1 MAKSEE
7 TQAAPEAITGVI
19 EPPTES
25 TPEQA
30 HDENQNETAPDP
42 FDGFEVLED
51 VPTRGGGEKGQSKY
65 EWDKYPAPS
74 EKDGKMR
81 YASKVITGVKS
92 RNSLAKSI
100 NNYIKF
106 LKGEKIAEAD
116 LPVFATS
123 VLKDASGNETGIRV
137 TRTK

>member
-1 MAKSEE
+1 MTKTNNDTNTTNEDISK
-7 TQAAPEAITGVI
+7 QQPEGADI
-19 EPPTES
+19 PPTES
-25 TPEQA
+25 TP
-30 HDENQNETAPDP
+30 DP
-42 FDGFEVLED
+42 FAGFEVLD
-51 VPTRGGGEKGQSKY
+51 AVPTRGGGEKGQSKY

-116 LPVFATS
+116 LPVFATA
-123 VLKDASGNETGIRV
+123 VLKDAAGNETGIRV

>member
-1 MAKSEE
+1 MKTTNDTNTTTEDLK
-7 TQAAPEAITGVI
+7 TQPEGTNNTAPEGGDI
-19 EPPTES
+19 PPTGE
-25 TPEQA
+25 
-30 HDENQNETAPDP
+30 PDP

-81 YASKVITGVKS
+81 YASKVITGAKS
-92 RNSLAKSI
+92 RNSITKSI

-106 LKGEKIAEAD
+106 LKGEKVADKD

-123 VLKDASGNETGIRV
+123 VLKDGAGNETGIRV